1 MGYVSQKQLQAD
13 YWDIVRKSRERELL
27 SHKRAKK
34 VIEIPWIAVGLIAI
48 LLLWYLAAHYR

>member
-27 SHKRAKK
+27 SHKRAKT
-34 VIEIPWIAVGLIAI
+34 VIEIPWTAVGLIAI